1 LKHPASIAYEIL
13 GELLHHVG
21 AVKSPE
27 GKGLSHARWMAI
39 EVTCMEDEEKM
50 HRWVGYIQAMLI
62 YEGVSTL
69 EREMERN
76 R

>member
-1 LKHPASIAYEIL
+1 
-13 GELLHHVG
+13 
-21 AVKSPE
+21 
-27 GKGLSHARWMAI
+27 
-39 EVTCMEDEEKM
+39 MEDEEKM